1 MPNIGAP
8 GYILL
13 IILALL
19 LFGPNKLPELGRA
32 VGRTFRE
39 FKNGA
44 RDILSEDQRTERKD
58 SKDSTVPKHPR
69 RRLQKCSPSRRIN
82 GYLRL
87 VSFLMPFTISR
98 RASSPG
104 KGFIF

>member
-44 RDILSEDQRTERKD
+44 RDILSEDERTERKESQD
-58 SKDSTVPKHPR
+58 SVVQASQTTSSEVQPQPEDK
-69 RRLQKCSPSRRIN
+69 RLS
-82 GYLRL
+82 
-87 VSFLMPFTISR
+87 
-98 RASSPG
+98 
-104 KGFIF
+104 

>member
-44 RDILSEDQRTERKD
+44 RDILSEDERTERKD
-58 SKDSTVPKHPR
+58 SKDSVVKVSQTTSSEVQPQPEDK
-69 RRLQKCSPSRRIN
+69 RLS
-82 GYLRL
+82 
-87 VSFLMPFTISR
+87 
-98 RASSPG
+98 
-104 KGFIF
+104 

>member
-44 RDILSEDQRTERKD
+44 RDILSEDERTERKD
-58 SKDSTVPKHPR
+58 SKDSVVQASQTTSSEVQPQPEDK
-69 RRLQKCSPSRRIN
+69 RLS
-82 GYLRL
+82 
-87 VSFLMPFTISR
+87 
-98 RASSPG
+98 
-104 KGFIF
+104 

>member
-44 RDILSEDQRTERKD
+44 RDILSEDERTERKESQD
-58 SKDSTVPKHPR
+58 SVVQASQTTSSEVQPQPENK
-69 RRLQKCSPSRRIN
+69 RLS
-82 GYLRL
+82 
-87 VSFLMPFTISR
+87 
-98 RASSPG
+98 
-104 KGFIF
+104 

>member
-44 RDILSEDQRTERKD
+44 RDILSEDERTGGKE
-58 SKDSTVPKHPR
+58 SKDSVVQASQTTPSEVQTQPEDK
-69 RRLQKCSPSRRIN
+69 RLS
-82 GYLRL
+82 
-87 VSFLMPFTISR
+87 
-98 RASSPG
+98 
-104 KGFIF
+104 

>member
-44 RDILSEDQRTERKD
+44 RDILSEDQRTEHKD
-58 SKDSTVPKHPR
+58 SKDSAVKVSQTSASEVQPQPEDK
-69 RRLQKCSPSRRIN
+69 RLS
-82 GYLRL
+82 
-87 VSFLMPFTISR
+87 
-98 RASSPG
+98 
-104 KGFIF
+104 

>member
-44 RDILSEDQRTERKD
+44 RDILSEDERTGCKE
-58 SKDSTVPKHPR
+58 SKDSVVQASQTTSEVQPQPEDK
-69 RRLQKCSPSRRIN
+69 RLS
-82 GYLRL
+82 
-87 VSFLMPFTISR
+87 
-98 RASSPG
+98 
-104 KGFIF
+104 

>member
-39 FKNGA
+39 FKEGA
-44 RDILSEDQRTERKD
+44 REIISDTESAKKSEAPVSPAPQ
-58 SKDSTVPKHPR
+58 TVAADVPQD
-69 RRLQKCSPSRRIN
+69 RRLPE
-82 GYLRL
+82 
-87 VSFLMPFTISR
+87 
-98 RASSPG
+98 
-104 KGFIF
+104 

>member
-44 RDILSEDQRTERKD
+44 RDILSEDERTERKD
-58 SKDSTVPKHPR
+58 SKDSVVKESQTTSSEVQPQPEDK
-69 RRLQKCSPSRRIN
+69 RLS
-82 GYLRL
+82 
-87 VSFLMPFTISR
+87 
-98 RASSPG
+98 
-104 KGFIF
+104 

>member
-44 RDILSEDQRTERKD
+44 RDILSEDERTGRKE
-58 SKDSTVPKHPR
+58 SKDSVVQATQTTSSEVQPQPEDK
-69 RRLQKCSPSRRIN
+69 RLS
-82 GYLRL
+82 
-87 VSFLMPFTISR
+87 
-98 RASSPG
+98 
-104 KGFIF
+104 

>member
-44 RDILSEDQRTERKD
+44 RDILSEDERTERKD
-58 SKDSTVPKHPR
+58 SKDSEVKASQTTASEVQSQPEDK
-69 RRLQKCSPSRRIN
+69 RLP
-82 GYLRL
+82 
-87 VSFLMPFTISR
+87 
-98 RASSPG
+98 
-104 KGFIF
+104 

>member
-44 RDILSEDQRTERKD
+44 RDILSENERTERKD
-58 SKDSTVPKHPR
+58 SKDSVVKASQTTSSEVQPQPEDK
-69 RRLQKCSPSRRIN
+69 RLS
-82 GYLRL
+82 
-87 VSFLMPFTISR
+87 
-98 RASSPG
+98 
-104 KGFIF
+104 

>member
-44 RDILSEDQRTERKD
+44 RDILSEDERTERKGA
-58 SKDSTVPKHPR
+58 KDSVVQATQPTPSEVQTQPEDK
-69 RRLQKCSPSRRIN
+69 RLP
-82 GYLRL
+82 
-87 VSFLMPFTISR
+87 
-98 RASSPG
+98 
-104 KGFIF
+104 

>member
-44 RDILSEDQRTERKD
+44 RDILSEDERTERKESKD
-58 SKDSTVPKHPR
+58 SKDSKDSVVQASQTTSSEVQPQPEDK
-69 RRLQKCSPSRRIN
+69 RLS
-82 GYLRL
+82 
-87 VSFLMPFTISR
+87 
-98 RASSPG
+98 
-104 KGFIF
+104 

>member
-44 RDILSEDQRTERKD
+44 RDILSEDERTERKE
-58 SKDSTVPKHPR
+58 SKDSVVQASQTTSSEVQPQPENK
-69 RRLQKCSPSRRIN
+69 RLS
-82 GYLRL
+82 
-87 VSFLMPFTISR
+87 
-98 RASSPG
+98 
-104 KGFIF
+104 

>member
-44 RDILSEDQRTERKD
+44 RDILSEDERAGRKESKD
-58 SKDSTVPKHPR
+58 SKDSVVQASQTSSSEVQPQPEDK
-69 RRLQKCSPSRRIN
+69 RLS
-82 GYLRL
+82 
-87 VSFLMPFTISR
+87 
-98 RASSPG
+98 
-104 KGFIF
+104 

>member
-44 RDILSEDQRTERKD
+44 RDILSEDQRTEHKDNKD
-58 SKDSTVPKHPR
+58 SVVKASQTSTSEAQPQPEDK
-69 RRLQKCSPSRRIN
+69 RLS
-82 GYLRL
+82 
-87 VSFLMPFTISR
+87 
-98 RASSPG
+98 
-104 KGFIF
+104 

>member
-1 MPNIGAP
+1 MPTIGAP

-39 FKNGA
+39 FKEGA
-44 RDILSEDQRTERKD
+44 RDIIGDNEPVKKSETPV
-58 SKDSTVPKHPR
+58 TPVPQAVASDIPQDK
-69 RRLQKCSPSRRIN
+69 RLPE
-82 GYLRL
+82 
-87 VSFLMPFTISR
+87 
-98 RASSPG
+98 
-104 KGFIF
+104 

>member
-58 SKDSTVPKHPR
+58 SKDSTVKASQTTASEVQPQPEDK
-69 RRLQKCSPSRRIN
+69 RLS
-82 GYLRL
+82 
-87 VSFLMPFTISR
+87 
-98 RASSPG
+98 
-104 KGFIF
+104 

>member
-44 RDILSEDQRTERKD
+44 RDILSEDERTERKGA
-58 SKDSTVPKHPR
+58 KDSVVQASQPTSSEVQPQPEDK
-69 RRLQKCSPSRRIN
+69 RLP
-82 GYLRL
+82 
-87 VSFLMPFTISR
+87 
-98 RASSPG
+98 
-104 KGFIF
+104 

>member
-44 RDILSEDQRTERKD
+44 RDILSEDERTERKD
-58 SKDSTVPKHPR
+58 SKDSVVK
-69 RRLQKCSPSRRIN
+69 
-82 GYLRL
+82 
-87 VSFLMPFTISR
+87 
-98 RASSPG
+98 ASQTTSSEVQPQPED
-104 KGFIF
+104 KRMS

>member
-44 RDILSEDQRTERKD
+44 RDILSEDERTERKE
-58 SKDSTVPKHPR
+58 SKDSVVQASQTTSSEVQPQPEDK
-69 RRLQKCSPSRRIN
+69 RLS
-82 GYLRL
+82 
-87 VSFLMPFTISR
+87 
-98 RASSPG
+98 
-104 KGFIF
+104 

>member
-44 RDILSEDQRTERKD
+44 RDILSEDERTERKD
-58 SKDSTVPKHPR
+58 SKDSVVKASQTTSSEVQPQSEDK
-69 RRLQKCSPSRRIN
+69 RLS
-82 GYLRL
+82 
-87 VSFLMPFTISR
+87 
-98 RASSPG
+98 
-104 KGFIF
+104 

>member
-44 RDILSEDQRTERKD
+44 RDILSEDERTERKD
-58 SKDSTVPKHPR
+58 SKDSVVKASQTTSSEVQPQPQSEDK
-69 RRLQKCSPSRRIN
+69 RLP
-82 GYLRL
+82 
-87 VSFLMPFTISR
+87 
-98 RASSPG
+98 
-104 KGFIF
+104 

>member
-44 RDILSEDQRTERKD
+44 RDILSENERTERKD
-58 SKDSTVPKHPR
+58 SKDSVVKASPTTSSEVQPQPEDK
-69 RRLQKCSPSRRIN
+69 RLS
-82 GYLRL
+82 
-87 VSFLMPFTISR
+87 
-98 RASSPG
+98 
-104 KGFIF
+104 

>member
-44 RDILSEDQRTERKD
+44 RDILSEDERAERKD
-58 SKDSTVPKHPR
+58 AKNNAVQAS
-69 RRLQKCSPSRRIN
+69 Q
-82 GYLRL
+82 L
-87 VSFLMPFTISR
+87 VSSEAQSQPEDKRLP
-98 RASSPG
+98 
-104 KGFIF
+104 

>member
-44 RDILSEDQRTERKD
+44 RDILSEDERAGRKE
-58 SKDSTVPKHPR
+58 SKDSVVQATQTTSSEVQPQPEDK
-69 RRLQKCSPSRRIN
+69 RLS
-82 GYLRL
+82 
-87 VSFLMPFTISR
+87 
-98 RASSPG
+98 
-104 KGFIF
+104 

>member
-44 RDILSEDQRTERKD
+44 RDILSEDERTERKD
-58 SKDSTVPKHPR
+58 SKDSKDSVVKASQTTSSEVQPQPEDK
-69 RRLQKCSPSRRIN
+69 RLS
-82 GYLRL
+82 
-87 VSFLMPFTISR
+87 
-98 RASSPG
+98 
-104 KGFIF
+104 

>member
-44 RDILSEDQRTERKD
+44 RDILSEDQRTEHKD
-58 SKDSTVPKHPR
+58 SKDSVVK
-69 RRLQKCSPSRRIN
+69 
-82 GYLRL
+82 
-87 VSFLMPFTISR
+87 
-98 RASSPG
+98 ASHTTASEVQPQPED
-104 KGFIF
+104 KQLS

>member
-44 RDILSEDQRTERKD
+44 RDILSEDERTERKESKD
-58 SKDSTVPKHPR
+58 SKDSVVQASQTTSSEVQPQPEDK
-69 RRLQKCSPSRRIN
+69 RLS
-82 GYLRL
+82 
-87 VSFLMPFTISR
+87 
-98 RASSPG
+98 
-104 KGFIF
+104 

>member
-44 RDILSEDQRTERKD
+44 RDILSENERTGRKE
-58 SKDSTVPKHPR
+58 SKDSVVQASQTTSSEVQPQPEDK
-69 RRLQKCSPSRRIN
+69 RLS
-82 GYLRL
+82 
-87 VSFLMPFTISR
+87 
-98 RASSPG
+98 
-104 KGFIF
+104 

>member
-44 RDILSEDQRTERKD
+44 RDILSEDERTERKD
-58 SKDSTVPKHPR
+58 SKDSVVKASQTTSSEVQPQPEEK
-69 RRLQKCSPSRRIN
+69 RLS
-82 GYLRL
+82 
-87 VSFLMPFTISR
+87 
-98 RASSPG
+98 
-104 KGFIF
+104 